1 MINEKQQELLK
12 YLSNENR
19 IVTSIELANALNIST
34 RSIKNYVSQLN
45 TLFESKIII
54 SSRNG
59 YLLSNHSLIPSLLA
73 QTNQQIPQ
81 SNEDRSF
88 YIIKQLIFH
97 SSTELH
103 LFDLCESLCISYST
117 LKSLLTK
124 MNTMYKTYN
133 VKFTS
138 NNDCYRLLAMKRT
151 NENSFAMS

>member
-73 QTNQQIPQ
+73 QTNQQITV
-81 SNEDRSF
+81 S
-88 YIIKQLIFH
+88 
-97 SSTELH
+97 
-103 LFDLCESLCISYST
+103 
-117 LKSLLTK
+117 
-124 MNTMYKTYN
+124 
-133 VKFTS
+133 
-138 NNDCYRLLAMKRT
+138 
-151 NENSFAMS
+151 